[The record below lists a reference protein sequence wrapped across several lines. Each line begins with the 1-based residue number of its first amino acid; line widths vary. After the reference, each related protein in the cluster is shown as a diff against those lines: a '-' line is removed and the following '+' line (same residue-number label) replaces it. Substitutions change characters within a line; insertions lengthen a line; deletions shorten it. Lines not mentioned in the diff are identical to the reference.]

1 MSELIGYAAATLTTV
16 AFVPQVI
23 RVYRTR
29 SVEDI
34 STGMYLAFLVGVTMW
49 VLYGIRIG
57 SLPVVIAN
65 AVTFVLASAVL
76 VGKMRYGRREG
87 PAPD

>member
-23 RVYRTR
+23 QVYRTR
-29 SVEDI
+29 SVEGI
-34 STGMYLAFLVGVTMW
+34 STGMYLAFLLGVTMW

-65 AVTFVLASAVL
+65 AVTFVLALAVL
-76 VGKMRYGRREG
+76 VGKLRYGRREG
-87 PAPD
+87 PGPN